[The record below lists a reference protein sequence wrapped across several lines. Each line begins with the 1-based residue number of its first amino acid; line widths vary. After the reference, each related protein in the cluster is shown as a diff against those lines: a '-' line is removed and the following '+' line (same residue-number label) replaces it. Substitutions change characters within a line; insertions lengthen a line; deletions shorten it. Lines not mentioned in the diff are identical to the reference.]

1 MSSIQSPIIRNML
14 RVALLVA
21 VILIGVYL
29 VRELSLVS
37 PLFR

>member
-37 PLFR
+37 PFFR